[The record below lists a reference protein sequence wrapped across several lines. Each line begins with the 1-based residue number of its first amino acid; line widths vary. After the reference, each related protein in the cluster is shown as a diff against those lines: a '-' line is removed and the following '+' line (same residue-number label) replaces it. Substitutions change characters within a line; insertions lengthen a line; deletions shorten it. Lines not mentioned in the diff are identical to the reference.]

1 MNNLFSPI
9 TVGPYNL
16 SNRIFMA
23 PMTRNRAP
31 ETVPNSLM
39 KTYYSQRAK
48 AGLIISEGTQISSQA
63 IGYPGTP
70 GIHTNEQVAGWK
82 KVTAAV
88 HEHDGH
94 IFCQLW
100 HVGRISHPKLQPED
114 KLPIAPSAIKPQG
127 EAMTLEGPR
136 PFETPQ
142 ALTIEGINDILSD
155 YAYAAQ
161 CALDA
166 GFDGVEIHAANGY
179 LIDQFLRDGSNQRED
194 NYGGSFENRSRLLLE
209 VIERVSKVWGSN
221 RVGVRISPLQP
232 FNDMKDSA
240 PEALFTYLVKQLNT
254 VGLAYLHVTEMGSE
268 LPGAAGPVF
277 DLKKLRAL
285 FDGVYITNSGYNK
298 DRGNKAIEKN
308 TADAVAFGIPF
319 IANPD
324 LVKRYE
330 IDAKLNEADPSSFYG
345 GADNGY
351 TDYPSLD

>member
-1 MNNLFSPI
+1 MDNLFSPI

-114 KLPIAPSAIKPQG
+114 KLPIAPSAIKPEG

-136 PFETPQ
+136 PFVTPQ

>member
-114 KLPIAPSAIKPQG
+114 KLPIAPSAIKPEG

-268 LPGAAGPVF
+268 LPGVAGPVF

>member
-114 KLPIAPSAIKPQG
+114 KLPIAPSAIKPEG

-155 YAYAAQ
+155 YTYAAQ

-268 LPGAAGPVF
+268 LPGVAGPVF

>member
-9 TVGPYNL
+9 TVGPYTL

-31 ETVPNSLM
+31 QTVPNSLM
-39 KTYYSQRAK
+39 KTYYSQRAN

-70 GIHTNEQVAGWK
+70 GVHTDKQVVEWK

-88 HEHDGH
+88 HESGGR

-100 HVGRISHPKLQPED
+100 HVGRISHPILQPED

>member
-9 TVGPYNL
+9 TVGPYTL

-31 ETVPNSLM
+31 ETVPNPLM
-39 KTYYSQRAK
+39 KTYYSQRAN

-70 GIHTNEQVAGWK
+70 GIHTDEQVAEWK

-88 HEHDGH
+88 HENGGR

-100 HVGRISHPKLQPED
+100 HVGRISHPILQAEGE
-114 KLPIAPSAIKPQG
+114 LPVAPSAIKPEG
-127 EAMTLEGPR
+127 DAMTLEGPK

-142 ALTIEGINDILSD
+142 ALTTEGINEILND
-155 YAYAAQ
+155 YAHAAQ
-161 CALDA
+161 SALDA

-179 LIDQFLRDGSNQRED
+179 LIDQFLRDGSNQRKD
-194 NYGGSFENRSRLLLE
+194 SYGGSFENRSRFLLE
-209 VIERVSKVWGSN
+209 VIDRVAKVWGSN
-221 RVGVRISPLQP
+221 RVAVRLSPLQP

-240 PEALFTYLVKQLNT
+240 PEALFTDLVKQLNT
-254 VGLAYLHVTEMGSE
+254 VGLAYLHMTEMGSE
-268 LPGAAGPVF
+268 LPGAAGPEF
-277 DLKKLRAL
+277 DLKNLRAL

-298 DRGNKAIEKN
+298 ERGNKAIEKN
-308 TADAVAFGIPF
+308 IADAIAFGVPF
-319 IANPD
+319 ISNPD
-324 LVKRYE
+324 LVQRYE
-330 IDAKLNEADPSSFYG
+330 IDAELNEADPSSFYG
-345 GADNGY
+345 GAANGY

>member
-114 KLPIAPSAIKPQG
+114 KLPIAPSAIKPEG

>member
-82 KVTAAV
+82 KITAAV

-114 KLPIAPSAIKPQG
+114 KLPIAPSAIKPEG

-268 LPGAAGPVF
+268 LPGVAGPVF